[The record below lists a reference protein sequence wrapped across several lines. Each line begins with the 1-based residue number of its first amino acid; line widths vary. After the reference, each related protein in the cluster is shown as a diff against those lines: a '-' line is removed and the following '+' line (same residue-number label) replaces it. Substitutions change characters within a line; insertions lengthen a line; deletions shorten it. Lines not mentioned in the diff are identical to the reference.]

1 LIGRSPSVGYDHHLW
16 YVELAGSHLR
26 FIPKGENLSRQGIIT
41 RGDLGRKMTEAES
54 GVALFWQDNFTS
66 GYLSRPND
74 LELKDFRDTVFDSLK
89 NATRHRA

>member
-1 LIGRSPSVGYDHHLW
+1 MKSLALLAFAAAPVFAADLST
-16 YVELAGSHLR
+16 VEEIVAKCNGD
-26 FIPKGENLSRQGIIT
+26 IIT

-54 GVALFWQDNFTS
+54 GVSLFWQDNFTS
-66 GYLSRPND
+66 EYLSSPNE